1 MTKLTDILAITGKPG
16 LYKLVSR
23 GNNMLIVSD
32 YVTAFNNIKS
42 AVENGIISESYLDYQ
57 LMPVLG
63 LKVKKGLITQQ

>member
-1 MTKLTDILAITGKPG
+1 
-16 LYKLVSR
+16 
-23 GNNMLIVSD
+23 MLIVTD

-42 AVENGIISESYLDYQ
+42 AVENGTIKESYLDYQ